1 MPLDSLRPG
10 SGIARLFLG
19 RQDQAGT
26 GAEAAEQVEDRQI
39 EVQRGDRQQ
48 AIRCVHPQ
56 QVEQRVDGIDRR
68 RVADLDA
75 LGHPGGARGVDHIGT
90 RLRRQRHGGG
100 QRRAAQQALDIQAR
114 RQGLRIVLLGDR
126 QAYPGGLFD
135 QAPPCGRLVDVQ
147 RHVAGACGEH
157 AEYRRDLLRSARQ
170 ADLDRV
176 ARAHPGFAQA
186 AGDAQRTLGQ
196 FAAGD
201 TLVAIEQRVGIRRL
215 GGAKEE
221 VAMQGARR
229 GACRLAVEQGP
240 ARLLR
245 PGQRQ
250 IGGLLPG
257 AVAETLEQPHVG
269 FEHGFRQTF
278 GEQADDAIPGQQ
290 DTVAHPVELVVEPD
304 LRGLREHVVE
314 IAESVAEGRR
324 DEALLAQVAG
334 EHHRRRAWLALP
346 ARLAEHLQG
355 GECGVVDGS
364 VEVALE
370 ALHRLGEG
378 HPGLHPALQQ
388 QQGGEVGDHL
398 ADTRVVGMPI
408 EQRHVEEKFRAF
420 APARQDQREGA
431 AEHAGQGHA
440 MLRGKT
446 LQAPALAGG
455 KLECQAP
462 GARLADAFRRAGQ
475 RQGRRVRQA
484 RQAFQPVV
492 AGPRRGLG
500 ALRRTVRQVVGEM
513 QRRRLRQALRR
524 QVGNAQFGQQQA
536 QAFDI
541 GGKQVETQPEAILAA
556 RHAHQPEQEHLA
568 ALHRQAFM
576 GAPVAQRLP
585 VALGLV
591 HL

>member
-1 MPLDSLRPG
+1 
-10 SGIARLFLG
+10 
-19 RQDQAGT
+19 
-26 GAEAAEQVEDRQI
+26 
-39 EVQRGDRQQ
+39 
-48 AIRCVHPQ
+48 
-56 QVEQRVDGIDRR
+56 
-68 RVADLDA
+68 
-75 LGHPGGARGVDHIGT
+75 
-90 RLRRQRHGGG
+90 
-100 QRRAAQQALDIQAR
+100 
-114 RQGLRIVLLGDR
+114 
-126 QAYPGGLFD
+126 
-135 QAPPCGRLVDVQ
+135 
-147 RHVAGACGEH
+147 
-157 AEYRRDLLRSARQ
+157 
-170 ADLDRV
+170 
-176 ARAHPGFAQA
+176 
-186 AGDAQRTLGQ
+186 
-196 FAAGD
+196 
-201 TLVAIEQRVGIRRL
+201 
-215 GGAKEE
+215 
-221 VAMQGARR
+221 MQGARR

-250 IGGLLPG
+250 IGGLPPG

-462 GARLADAFRRAGQ
+462 GARRMLSGAQANGKAGASGK
-475 RQGRRVRQA
+475 RGRRSSQ
-484 RQAFQPVV
+484 
-492 AGPRRGLG
+492 
-500 ALRRTVRQVVGEM
+500 
-513 QRRRLRQALRR
+513 
-524 QVGNAQFGQQQA
+524 
-536 QAFDI
+536 
-541 GGKQVETQPEAILAA
+541 
-556 RHAHQPEQEHLA
+556 
-568 ALHRQAFM
+568 
-576 GAPVAQRLP
+576 
-585 VALGLV
+585 
-591 HL
+591 